1 MLFETYPLDVSLTGL
16 EVESSVSGMIG
27 GGSGTLGLSDWKP
40 GEASSAGTFKG
51 ERGRRGYGQRQQAD
65 IPRLQILLA
74 AAVG

>member
-27 GGSGTLGLSDWKP
+27 GGSGTLGLSNWRP
-40 GEASSAGTFKG
+40 GEASSAGTFKR
-51 ERGRRGYGQRQQAD
+51 ERGRQGHGQCQQAD
-65 IPRLQILLA
+65 IPQLQILLA